1 MTPTHV
7 EEQACCYCWK
17 REELDYQD
25 KKREARLQNSNK
37 FATLSI
43 KLQLIPP
50 NDDSGDNEALENASG
65 DIAETMFIAEARNEE
80 TAAFDFVNE

>member
-1 MTPTHV
+1 MSRS
-7 EEQACCYCWK
+7 CCYYWK
-17 REELDYQD
+17 REELDYKD
-25 KKREARLQNSNK
+25 KKGEARLQNSNK

-65 DIAETMFIAEARNEE
+65 DIAEKMFIAEARNVE
-80 TAAFDFVNE
+80 TAAFDFVEE